1 MKGIILAGG
10 RGSRL
15 SPLTNVIS
23 KQLLPVYNKPMIY
36 YPLSVLMLA
45 GIREILIISDF
56 DNLKL
61 FEKMLGKG
69 EKFGIKLEYREQKKA
84 GGIGEAFLIGEEF
97 IGNDKVALILGDN
110 IFYGNGFTGKLKSS
124 IELKEGA
131 VIFSLYN
138 KTPQNFGVIEVKE
151 EKIISLEE
159 KPRFPKSN
167 QIVSGLYF
175 FDNTIIQKAKEN
187 KISVRGE
194 LEIIPIL
201 QKYLDDD
208 KLKCNN
214 LGRGMIWLDAGTFS
228 GLLEAGNFVQTIE
241 KQQGIMVA
249 CIEEIAYKNGWI
261 TKERLLKNIEGMENS
276 EYGKY
281 LLDLIRQD

>member
-10 RGSRL
+10 KGSRL
-15 SPLTNVIS
+15 SPLTSVIS

-45 GIREILIISDF
+45 GIQEILIISDF

-61 FEKMLGKG
+61 FKKMLGKG
-69 EKFGIKLEYREQKKA
+69 EKFGIKLEYKEQKKA
-84 GGIGEAFLIGEEF
+84 NGIGEAFLIGEEF
-97 IGNDKVALILGDN
+97 IGDDKVALILGDN

-124 IELKEGA
+124 VEIEEGA
-131 VIFSLYN
+131 VIFSIYN
-138 KTPQNFGVIEVKE
+138 KTPQNFGVIEIE
-151 EKIISLEE
+151 NEKIISLEE
-159 KPRFPKSN
+159 KPEFPKSN
-167 QIVSGLYF
+167 QIISGLYF
-175 FDNTIIQKAKEN
+175 FDNSVIKKAKEN
-187 KISVRGE
+187 RKSARGE

-201 QKYLDDD
+201 QRYLDDN
-208 KLKCNN
+208 KLICNN

-249 CIEEIAYKNGWI
+249 CLEEIAYKNGWI
-261 TKERLLKNIEGMENS
+261 TKERLLKDMEGMKNS

-281 LLDLIRQD
+281 LLDLAR

>member
-1 MKGIILAGG
+1 MRGIILAGG
-10 RGSRL
+10 KGSRL
-15 SPLTNVIS
+15 SPLTSVIS
-23 KQLLPVYNKPMIY
+23 KQILPVYNKPMIY

-45 GIREILIISDF
+45 GIQEILIISDF

-69 EKFGIKLEYREQKKA
+69 EKFGIKLEYKEQKKA
-84 GGIGEAFLIGEEF
+84 NGIGEAFLIGEEF
-97 IGNDKVALILGDN
+97 IGDDKVALILGDN

-124 IELKEGA
+124 AEIEEGA
-131 VIFSLYN
+131 VIFSIYN
-138 KTPQNFGVIEVKE
+138 KTPQNFGVIEIE
-151 EKIISLEE
+151 NEKIISLEE
-159 KPRFPKSN
+159 KPEFPKSN
-167 QIVSGLYF
+167 QIISGLYF
-175 FDNTIIQKAKEN
+175 FDNSVIKKAKEN
-187 KISVRGE
+187 RKSARGE

-201 QKYLDDD
+201 QRYLDDN
-208 KLKCNN
+208 KLICNN

-249 CIEEIAYKNGWI
+249 CLEEIAYKNGWI
-261 TKERLLKNIEGMENS
+261 TKERLLKDTEGMENS

-281 LLDLIRQD
+281 LLDLVR